1 MSEKIHPFLKSN
13 DSGIS
18 LENLIALYEWLYKAG
33 RLKKGSV
40 ISTSIISDGY
50 GDVRYIGKIWITCSD
65 GSSAWVVC

>member
-33 RLKKGSV
+33 RLKKGSA
-40 ISTSIISDGY
+40 GY
-50 GDVRYIGKIWITCSD
+50 QRMKQLELRYRKGERYVKTDEWRY
-65 GSSAWVVC
+65 